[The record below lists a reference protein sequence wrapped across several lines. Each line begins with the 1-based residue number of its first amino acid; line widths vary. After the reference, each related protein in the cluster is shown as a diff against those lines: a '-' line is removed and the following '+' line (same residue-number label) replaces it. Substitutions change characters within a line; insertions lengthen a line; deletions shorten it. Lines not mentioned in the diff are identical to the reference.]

1 MVLPLI
7 LGLPYTV
14 AAGILCGQRISRNLS
29 TRTGSS
35 VPSHSSTTNTAR
47 SVAGFVL
54 QALALTL
61 KHLYSIKSL
70 HPLCPFNSHCTG
82 TTAGAPLSLIKTT
95 RNFAGLVALA
105 FR

>member
-14 AAGILCGQRISRNLS
+14 AAGILCDQRISQNLS

-47 SVAGFVL
+47 SLAGFVL
-54 QALALTL
+54 LALELTL

-70 HPLCPFNSHCTG
+70 APLCPSSHSAG
-82 TTAGAPLSLIKTT
+82 TSAGAPLSLIKNT
-95 RNFAGLVALA
+95 RNFAGLV
-105 FR
+105 